1 MNKKS
6 KYISLSLIF
15 VLFMF
20 MLIGCSKQEK
30 YTKFQNAYFEISR
43 KAESNQTFSKENLE
57 KIIGSQGNKAS
68 DINTY
73 LFNSE
78 DESIMIGLNKE
89 NKLDIIQYEKPG
101 KIKLVNSLV
110 DDTNIGGYTKG
121 FSSEIKLDNL
131 ESQKNLFSS
140 SLNSK

>member
-15 VLFMF
+15 TLFIF
-20 MLIGCSKQEK
+20 VFIGCTKQEK
-30 YTKFQNAYFEISR
+30 YTKFQNAYFEISS
-43 KAESNQTFSKENLE
+43 KAESNETFSKESLE
-57 KIIGSQGNKAS
+57 KIIGSQSNKAS
-68 DINTY
+68 DIKTY
-73 LFNSE
+73 LFESE
-78 DESIMIGLNKE
+78 DESIMIGLNSE
-89 NKLDIIQYEKPG
+89 NKLDIVQYEKPG
-101 KIKLVNSLV
+101 KIKLVNCLV

-121 FSSEIKLDNL
+121 FTSEIKLNNL

>member
-15 VLFMF
+15 ILFMF

-30 YTKFQNAYFEISR
+30 YTKFQNAYFEISS
-43 KAESNQTFSKENLE
+43 KADSNETFTKESLE

-78 DESIMIGLNKE
+78 DESIMIGLNSE
-89 NKLDIIQYEKPG
+89 NKLDVIQYEKPG
-101 KIKLVNSLV
+101 KIKLVNCLV

-121 FSSEIKLDNL
+121 FTSEIKLDNL
-131 ESQKNLFSS
+131 ESQKNLFNS